1 MKNNFVDNETIP
13 ELIPLRG
20 KFLEELENLFGP
32 RDRNFDLGEIIFKKE
47 GFPMTYKPD
56 RNANI
61 VDIHLTNKDLLEWQ
75 LAHECVHL
83 LDPYFP
89 PPTNF
94 LEEGIATWFQT
105 EKREDHSSDRLY
117 IQAEKLVSPLMENG
131 YLPNRLKSIRKN
143 NCRIGE
149 ITKEILRQEAPE
161 IDDKTAE
168 ELTKKFPIPKPPHK
182 VTLGCL

>member
-32 RDRNFDLGEIIFKKE
+32 RDKNFDLGEIIFKE
-47 GFPMTYKPD
+47 KPPPCTFL
-56 RNANI
+56 RSNTNI

-149 ITKEILRQEAPE
+149 ITKKILRQEAPE
-161 IDDKTAE
+161 IDGETAE
-168 ELTKKFPIPKPPHK
+168 KLTKRFRRQ
-182 VTLGCL
+182 